1 VLLGALLV
9 GLAALLGAWV
19 FVATSDEMSIV
30 VAGRDIEPG
39 EVIQVADLRVVE
51 VGRSSELRAVQSNQ
65 QSLVVGRAARGPIP
79 AGTVLNTDLFG
90 EAGLV
95 IPAGSVVVGASLE
108 PGAAPVA
115 GLRAGDRVDLLAA
128 QRTSGGP
135 TVDAS
140 PVAASV
146 LASGTVW
153 SVEPASTTS
162 ASAKLWVAVAVPA
175 SAQGAV
181 AQAAAD
187 GLLRLSLVG
196 ADG

>member
-1 VLLGALLV
+1 
-9 GLAALLGAWV
+9 
-19 FVATSDEMSIV
+19 
-30 VAGRDIEPG
+30 
-39 EVIQVADLRVVE
+39 
-51 VGRSSELRAVQSNQ
+51 
-65 QSLVVGRAARGPIP
+65 
-79 AGTVLNTDLFG
+79 
-90 EAGLV
+90 
-95 IPAGSVVVGASLE
+95 
-108 PGAAPVA
+108 
-115 GLRAGDRVDLLAA
+115 
-128 QRTSGGP
+128 
-135 TVDAS
+135 VDAS